1 MSGSPKY
8 DGALRDI
15 QSPTGLH
22 YRIHETPEDLAV
34 LTPRVAQEPEIWIDT
49 ETADWNTKSPRLSL
63 VQLRLGDGSLHVL
76 DVLSPEMAA
85 AYHTTFAPRVIADPR
100 ITKWAHYARFERRI
114 LGADFVQGLQ
124 CTFELAR
131 RVPYHRL
138 PLRSLR
144 LAALVHHLCGTAV
157 DKTLQRADWGQRPLS
172 AEQLDYAAWDPE
184 WCYRVHRGL
193 DPLVRSWDPAADDP
207 AAIQSR
213 YVEILPLER
222 AANRWR
228 EAMWTA
234 IKTFMVAG
242 SHERFA
248 AFLLQTRVVRKV
260 PIRVLAAAV
269 AEVDPMGVAEFA
281 VPVPSALLAALRDGG
296 EAAVRSAGR
305 ETISPRFR
313 GPRAARPLE
322 GKPLYVVAAGDAD
335 AIAAEYATAW
345 HDHRVLES
353 ERAELKDRMRAW
365 MEHARLRL
373 WGEFE
378 ISDSAPRLAAD
389 VRAVAECLRDGEE
402 PSTGLPAR
410 FLLTFSPQ
418 QVAALSEYV
427 DGTALPIL
435 RWRPDRS
442 VEPLE
447 IAQSRE
453 WHAED
458 ESD

>member
-1 MSGSPKY
+1 M
-8 DGALRDI
+8 REI

-22 YRIHETPEDLAV
+22 YRIHESPEDLAV
-34 LTPRVAQEPEIWIDT
+34 LTPRVAQESEIWIDT

-63 VQLRLGDGSLHVL
+63 VQLRLGDGSIHVL

-85 AYHTTFAPRVIADPR
+85 AYHTTFAPRVIAAPR

-114 LGADFVQGLQ
+114 LGADFVQGLH

-184 WCYRVHRGL
+184 WCYRVHRRL

-213 YVEILPLER
+213 YVEILPAER
-222 AANRWR
+222 DASRWR
-228 EAMWTA
+228 TAMWDA
-234 IKTFMVAG
+234 IKAFMVAG

-260 PIRVLAAAV
+260 PIRVLAAGV

-281 VPVPSALLAALRDGG
+281 VPVPSALLAALRPGG
-296 EAAVRSAGR
+296 EATVREAGR
-305 ETISPRFR
+305 ETISSRFR
-313 GPRAARPLE
+313 GPRAARALD
-322 GKPLYVVAAGDAD
+322 GKPSYAVNPGDSEAV
-335 AIAAEYATAW
+335 AAEYAAAW

-353 ERAELKDRMRAW
+353 ERQELKERMRAW
-365 MEHARLRL
+365 MDHARLKL

-378 ISDSAPRLAAD
+378 ISDSAPRLSAD
-389 VRAVAECLRDGEE
+389 VRAVAECLCDGEE

-447 IAQSRE
+447 ITQSRE

>member
-1 MSGSPKY
+1 MATSMTP
-8 DGALRDI
+8 AADI
-15 QSPTGLH
+15 AFTLCSSA
-22 YRIHETPEDLAV
+22 EDFRLLARGWARFPQ
-34 LTPRVAQEPEIWIDT
+34 LWIDT

-63 VQLRLGDGSLHVL
+63 VQLRLGDGSIHVL

-85 AYHTTFAPRVIADPR
+85 AYHTTFAPRVIAAPR

-124 CTFELAR
+124 CTFDLAR

-213 YVEILPLER
+213 YVEILPAER
-222 AANRWR
+222 DASRWR
-228 EAMWTA
+228 TAMWDA
-234 IKTFMVAG
+234 IKAFMVSG

-269 AEVDPMGVAEFA
+269 AEADPMGVAEFA
-281 VPVPSALLAALRDGG
+281 VPVPSALLATLRVGG

-305 ETISPRFR
+305 ETVSPRFR
-313 GPRAARPLE
+313 GPRAARAPE
-322 GKPLYVVAAGDAD
+322 GKPVYVVAAGDAD

-345 HDHRVLES
+345 HEQRVLES

-365 MEHARLRL
+365 MEHARLKL

-378 ISDSAPRLAAD
+378 ISDSAPRL
-389 VRAVAECLRDGEE
+389 
-402 PSTGLPAR
+402 PPTSAR
-410 FLLTFSPQ
+410 S
-418 QVAALSEYV
+418 
-427 DGTALPIL
+427 
-435 RWRPDRS
+435 RS
-442 VEPLE
+442 VY
-447 IAQSRE
+447 AMGKSRRR
-453 WHAED
+453 ACPRA
-458 ESD
+458 SC

>member
-1 MSGSPKY
+1 MSGSRRY
-8 DGALRDI
+8 DGALCDV
-15 QSPTGLH
+15 QSPTGLQ

-34 LTPRVAQEPEIWIDT
+34 LTPWVAQESEIWIDT

-85 AYHTTFAPRVIADPR
+85 AYHTTFAPRVIASPR

-114 LGADFVQGLQ
+114 LGADFVQGLH

-157 DKTLQRADWGQRPLS
+157 AKTLQRADWGQRPLS

-222 AANRWR
+222 DASRWR
-228 EAMWTA
+228 TAMWDA

-281 VPVPSALLAALRDGG
+281 VLVPSALVAALRDGG
-296 EAAVRSAGR
+296 KAAVRSAGR
-305 ETISPRFR
+305 ETITPRFR
-313 GPRAARPLE
+313 GPRAARGPND
-322 GKPLYVVAAGDAD
+322 KPTYTVAPDDPDGV
-335 AIAAEYATAW
+335 AAEYAAAW

-353 ERAELKDRMRAW
+353 GRQELKDRMRAW
-365 MEHARLRL
+365 MEHARLKL

-389 VRAVAECLRDGEE
+389 VRVVAECLHDGEE
-402 PSTGLPAR
+402 PSMGLPAP
-410 FLLTFSPQ
+410 FLLTFSSQ
-418 QVAALSEYV
+418 QVAALSEDV
-427 DGTALPIL
+427 DGTAQRIL
-435 RWRPDRS
+435 RWRPDGSGVWLDRRPAHLS
-442 VEPLE
+442 VF
-447 IAQSRE
+447 A
-453 WHAED
+453 AA
-458 ESD
+458 

>member
-1 MSGSPKY
+1 
-8 DGALRDI
+8 LRDI

-34 LTPRVAQEPEIWIDT
+34 LTPRVARPIHRASRSSSSASGT
-49 ETADWNTKSPRLSL
+49 GASTSSTSL
-63 VQLRLGDGSLHVL
+63 
-76 DVLSPEMAA
+76 PEMAG
-85 AYHTTFAPRVIADPR
+85 AYHSTFAPRVIAAPR

-131 RVPYHRL
+131 RVRYHRL

-157 DKTLQRADWGQRPLS
+157 DKTLQRADWGRRPLS

-184 WCYRVHRGL
+184 WCYRVHRRL
-193 DPLVRSWDPAADDP
+193 DPLV
-207 AAIQSR
+207 
-213 YVEILPLER
+213 
-222 AANRWR
+222 
-228 EAMWTA
+228 T
-234 IKTFMVAG
+234 KTFMVAG

-281 VPVPSALLAALRDGG
+281 VPVPSALLAALRVGG
-296 EAAVRSAGR
+296 EAAVREAGR

-313 GPRAARPLE
+313 GPRPARAPE

-365 MEHARLRL
+365 MEHARLKL

-402 PSTGLPAR
+402 PSTDLPAR

-418 QVAALSEYV
+418 HVAALSEYV

-435 RWRPDRS
+435 GWRPDRS

-447 IAQSRE
+447 VAQSRD

-458 ESD
+458 ASD

>member
-1 MSGSPKY
+1 M
-8 DGALRDI
+8 RDI
-15 QSPTGLH
+15 QSPTGVH

-34 LTPRVAQEPEIWIDT
+34 LTPRVAQESEIWIDT

-85 AYHTTFAPRVIADPR
+85 AYHTTFAPRVIASPR

-157 DKTLQRADWGQRPLS
+157 DKTMQRADWGQRPLS

-207 AAIQSR
+207 ADIQSR
-213 YVEILPLER
+213 YVEILPAER
-222 AANRWR
+222 DASRWR
-228 EAMWTA
+228 TAMWDA

-281 VPVPSALLAALRDGG
+281 SRALGCRGASCWR
-296 EAAVRSAGR
+296 EAAVRWPDAGR
-305 ETISPRFR
+305 SLRASAVRVPPVLSRASRCTWSPRAMPTPS
-313 GPRAARPLE
+313 PRNTPRP
-322 GKPLYVVAAGDAD
+322 GTTIGSSSP
-335 AIAAEYATAW
+335 
-345 HDHRVLES
+345 
-353 ERAELKDRMRAW
+353 
-365 MEHARLRL
+365 
-373 WGEFE
+373 
-378 ISDSAPRLAAD
+378 SAP
-389 VRAVAECLRDGEE
+389 
-402 PSTGLPAR
+402 S
-410 FLLTFSPQ
+410 
-418 QVAALSEYV
+418 
-427 DGTALPIL
+427 
-435 RWRPDRS
+435 
-442 VEPLE
+442 
-447 IAQSRE
+447 
-453 WHAED
+453 
-458 ESD
+458 